1 MNLSWNR
8 VFSRLLQGSV
18 MVLLIVPCRLVAAEG
33 FSLPVE
39 TAKVVRDTLVNS
51 VQAVG
56 TLRANESVVIRPE
69 IEGRITKINF
79 SEGGAIKQGE
89 LLIALD
95 DSIYAAELRQSEA
108 RLALGRSNYKRATT
122 LKKQGYGSEQ
132 DRDQT
137 ASELQVNQAEVVLAK
152 ARLEKTR
159 IMAPFDGLL
168 GLRLVSVGDYLKTGQ
183 DIVTLL
189 DLSLL
194 KVDFRL
200 PETILA
206 DVKVGQEIEVMLD
219 AFPGQGFNGKVYAI
233 DPQIDLNGRS
243 LLVRA
248 KIPNRNNKLYAG
260 QFARVMLILSR
271 QENSLFIPEA
281 ALMPQGDQQFVYKL
295 VDGKVVWTE
304 VWAGKRQGRRVQIV
318 KGLSE
323 QDEVVTAGHL
333 KLQDGMGVA
342 PVPVKE

>member
-194 KVDFRL
+194 KVDFR
-200 PETILA
+200 
-206 DVKVGQEIEVMLD
+206 
-219 AFPGQGFNGKVYAI
+219 
-233 DPQIDLNGRS
+233 
-243 LLVRA
+243 
-248 KIPNRNNKLYAG
+248 
-260 QFARVMLILSR
+260 
-271 QENSLFIPEA
+271 
-281 ALMPQGDQQFVYKL
+281 
-295 VDGKVVWTE
+295 
-304 VWAGKRQGRRVQIV
+304 
-318 KGLSE
+318 
-323 QDEVVTAGHL
+323 
-333 KLQDGMGVA
+333 
-342 PVPVKE
+342 

>member
-206 DVKVGQEIEVMLD
+206 DVKVGQEIEVVLD
-219 AFPGQGFNGKVYAI
+219 AFPGQGFNGEVYAI

-248 KIPNRNNKLYAG
+248 KIPNRNNKLFAG

-295 VDGKVVWTE
+295 ADGKVVWTE
-304 VWAGKRQGRRVQIV
+304 VWTGKRQGRRVQIV

-323 QDEVVTAGHL
+323 QDEIVTAGHL